1 MAKTLWKQEV
11 LNCKKRKCH
20 MNLDSIIFQ
29 RKLHS
34 NFKRKTNFRFTL
46 KIPEIIQTSTFIV
59 VKKLKTA
66 SKLQIPH

>member
-66 SKLQIPH
+66 SKLQIPL